1 MIVTNSQATK
11 PGFSRALIVAV
22 SVLSVL
28 MIASCGSTKV
38 YNNDK
43 TIVYNGA
50 MYNVS
55 KAKQINAKT
64 TAKLSDGNTVDTK
77 GADRKQIEAYLD
89 EHNSIFVRMA
99 FEFDDQEMLY
109 RASSVDSWKDYSHMS
124 KSFEKAGKQIT
135 DLLGDKKKMQL
146 KLK

>member
-1 MIVTNSQATK
+1 MIVTNSQLTHSKFGRTLVIA
-11 PGFSRALIVAV
+11 GSILAMLV
-22 SVLSVL
+22 
-28 MIASCGSTKV
+28 IASCGSTKV

-55 KAKQINAKT
+55 KAKQINAKS
-64 TAKLSDGNTVDTK
+64 TAKLSDGNTVSTK

-89 EHNSIFVRMA
+89 EHESIFVRMA

-109 RASSVDSWKDYSHMS
+109 RANSVDSWKAYSNMN
-124 KSFEKAGKQIT
+124 KSFEKAGK
-135 DLLGDKKKMQL
+135 
-146 KLK
+146 